1 MGKLLDDA
9 KASSEIKRIN
19 ERLKDLARNFGT
31 DSKIYQQLQN
41 TIINAT
47 AVENRQARAYGKIAR
62 DVYGSVAER
71 KQSELLGIT
80 DKRSFEFRSK
90 MDQVMKGIAPLI
102 KGKRVPIE
110 LVKYVTINID
120 GVPTVIP
127 QIKNNKDARSQIS
140 EQQFGSMLAVP
151 TSGQYKKKVREFQKS
166 FPGVSDDLK
175 KAAKQMEDIN
185 EGFTDEI
192 AQFYGHAEMN
202 PDIARLHAQ
211 KGSRKISYNEMYA
224 MHSKYLSLKE
234 KIRKASFPE

>member
-1 MGKLLDDA
+1 MGKLVADA

-47 AVENRQARAYGKIAR
+47 SVENRQARAYGKIAR
-62 DVYGSVAER
+62 EVYGSVAER

-80 DKRSFEFRSK
+80 DKRSFVFRSK
-90 MDQVMKGIAPLI
+90 MDQAMKGIAPLV

-127 QIKNNKDARSQIS
+127 QIKNTKEARSQIS
-140 EQQFGSMLAVP
+140 EQQIGTMLAVP
-151 TSGQYKKKVREFQKS
+151 TAGQYKKKVREFQKS
-166 FPGVSDDLK
+166 FTGVSDDIK
-175 KAAKQMEDIN
+175 NAAEQMEDIN
-185 EGFTDEI
+185 ESFTDEI

-202 PDIARLHAQ
+202 PDISRLHAQ
-211 KGSRKISYNEMYA
+211 KGSRKISYEEMHA

-234 KIRKASFPE
+234 KIRKASFPS

>member
-19 ERLKDLARNFGT
+19 ERLKDLARTFGT

-41 TIINAT
+41 TIINVT
-47 AVENRQARAYGKIAR
+47 AVDNRQARAYGKIAR

-90 MDQVMKGIAPLI
+90 MDQAMKGIAPLV

-120 GVPTVIP
+120 GVPTVVP

-140 EQQFGSMLAVP
+140 EQQLGSMLAVP
-151 TSGQYKKKVREFQKS
+151 TAGQYKKKVREFQKS
-166 FPGVSDDLK
+166 FPGVSDDIK
-175 KAAKQMEDIN
+175 KAAEQMEDVN
-185 EGFTDEI
+185 DDFTSEI

-202 PDIARLHAQ
+202 PDISRLHSQ
-211 KGSRKISYNEMYA
+211 KGSHRISYDEMYA
-224 MHSKYLSLKE
+224 MHKKYLSLKD
-234 KIRKASFPE
+234 KIRKASFPS

>member
-1 MGKLLDDA
+1 
-9 KASSEIKRIN
+9 
-19 ERLKDLARNFGT
+19 
-31 DSKIYQQLQN
+31 
-41 TIINAT
+41 
-47 AVENRQARAYGKIAR
+47 
-62 DVYGSVAER
+62 
-71 KQSELLGIT
+71 
-80 DKRSFEFRSK
+80 
-90 MDQVMKGIAPLI
+90 MKGIAPLI

-151 TSGQYKKKVREFQKS
+151 TAGQYKKKVREFQKA

-175 KAAKQMEDIN
+175 KAAEQMEDIN
-185 EGFTDEI
+185 EGFTNEI

-202 PDIARLHAQ
+202 TDIARLHAQ
-211 KGSRKISYNEMYA
+211 KGSHKISYNEMYA

>member
-1 MGKLLDDA
+1 MGKLVEDA
-9 KASSEIKRIN
+9 RASSEIKRIN

-62 DVYGSVAER
+62 KVYGSVSER

-80 DKRSFEFRSK
+80 DKRSFEFRSQ
-90 MDQVMKGIAPLI
+90 MDQAMKGIAPLI

-127 QIKNNKDARSQIS
+127 QIKNTKDARSQIS
-140 EQQFGSMLAVP
+140 DQQFGSMLAVP
-151 TSGQYKKKVREFQKS
+151 TAGQYKKKVREFQKAFS
-166 FPGVSDDLK
+166 GTSDDLK
-175 KAAKQMEDIN
+175 KAAEQMEEIN
-185 EGFTDEI
+185 DSFTEEI

-202 PDIARLHAQ
+202 PDITRLHSQ
-211 KGSRKISYNEMYA
+211 KGGHRISYDEMYA
-224 MHSKYLSLKE
+224 MHSKYLSIKE
-234 KIRKASFPE
+234 KIRKASFPS